1 MTDNTLN
8 AFTSIMK
15 RNSVVKY
22 IIILFQIF
30 ITITTTGFEEEVT
43 AQNDIIDYYRLLHRN
58 EMTAMGS
65 MVKGG
70 SVSYWFQND
79 YFIPELMYNRIG
91 MHFSR
96 GENGAWFALS
106 HDGWM
111 QFGEM
116 RFDAGYVRCFGK
128 RFSIALGGVYLLE
141 HAGQYSPV
149 HSFTIDFSSYCQ
161 VTSSLGLGIRLFNP
175 ILMRYGVTGNEIIPL
190 EFAFRMHYSRGDK
203 ILAHLVVEK
212 RIPGGLDAAIGL
224 LYRPIATVVL
234 SGECGLRKI
243 GFGIHIPWK
252 HFLFG
257 VQTDWSYRIS
267 FSTAAM
273 ILYRFQL

>member
-1 MTDNTLN
+1 MKDNILHI
-8 AFTSIMK
+8 FHCIGK
-15 RNSVVKY
+15 RSCIVKQ
-22 IIILFQIF
+22 IIIIFQIF
-30 ITITTTGFEEEVT
+30 ITITIAGLTGEAA
-43 AQNDIIDYYRLLHRN
+43 AQNNILDYYRLQNRH
-58 EMTAMGS
+58 EMAAMGG
-65 MVKGG
+65 MVEGC

-79 YFIPELMYNRIG
+79 YFISELMYNLIG
-91 MHFSR
+91 AHLSR
-96 GENGAWFALS
+96 GENGAWLSLS

-116 RFDAGYVRCFGK
+116 RLDAGYARRFGK
-128 RFSIALGGVYLLE
+128 RFSIALGGVYLLK
-141 HAGQYSPV
+141 HAGQYTPA

-161 VTSSLGLGIRLFNP
+161 ITSTIGLGIRLFNP
-175 ILMRYGVTGNEIIPL
+175 ILMRYGVTGDEIIPM

-212 RIPGGLDAAIGL
+212 RLPGGLDAAIGL
-224 LYRPIATVVL
+224 LYFPVPTLVL
-234 SGECGLRKI
+234 TGECSLRKI
-243 GFGIHIPWK
+243 GFGIQIPWK